1 METRKDNFSRPPVHQ
16 NWFQDRIQ
24 VHIEFERIVE
34 LKRSILDIKKKIIPS
49 KVNEEKINE
58 VKMVQ
63 P

>member
-1 METRKDNFSRPPVHQ
+1 METRKDNFTRPTVHQ

-24 VHIEFERIVE
+24 VQIEFERIVE
-34 LKRSILDIKKKIIPS
+34 LKRSILDIKKKKIPS